1 MKIDQ
6 GAPSDL
12 TKTAAVAQQAEADGY
27 DGIFT
32 SETAHDPFLPLLLAA
47 EHTNRVELMTCIA
60 VAFARSPMTLA
71 NTAHDLHR
79 FSDGRF
85 VLGLGSQIKAHI
97 ERRFSM
103 PWSHP
108 AARMREMIL
117 AIRAIWRSWDEGEK
131 LNFQGDFYSHT
142 LMAPYFDPGP
152 NPTPPRIYLAGVGEL
167 MTEVAGE
174 VADGYLCHGFTTP
187 KYIRDVTLPALERG
201 LAKSGRELAGYDV
214 TGPMFVA
221 TGVDEADLLA
231 RAAGLRNQVAFYAS
245 TPAYKGVLEVHGWG
259 DLGDELRALTRQG
272 RWDDMDALV
281 SDEVLNTF
289 AVIAP
294 PDELAGVIKE
304 RYAGLLTR
312 VSFTPPD
319 DLDPDQRQELL
330 DAIRAI

>member
-6 GAPSDL
+6 GVASDL
-12 TKTAAVAQQAEADGY
+12 SQTAAGAREAEAQGY
-27 DGIFT
+27 DGLFT
-32 SETAHDPFLPLLLAA
+32 SETAFDPFLPLVLAA
-47 EHTNRVELMTCIA
+47 EHTERVELMTCIA
-60 VAFARSPMTLA
+60 VGFARSPMTLA

-117 AIRAIWRSWDEGEK
+117 AIRAIWRSWDEGAK
-131 LNFQGDFYSHT
+131 LDFQGEFYSHT
-142 LMAPYFDPGP
+142 LMTPYFDPGP
-152 NPTPPRIYLAGVGEL
+152 NPTAPRIYLAGVGEL

-187 KYIRDVTLPALERG
+187 KYLREVTMPALERG
-201 LAKSGRELAGYDV
+201 LAKSGRSLDGYDV

-221 TGVDEADLLA
+221 TGVDEQDLA
-231 RAAGLRNQVAFYAS
+231 TRAAGLRSQVAFYAS
-245 TPAYKGVLEVHGWG
+245 TPAYKGVLDVHGWG

-281 SDEVLNTF
+281 SDEVLDTF
-289 AVIAP
+289 AVIAM
-294 PDELAGVIKE
+294 PDELPGLIKE

-312 VSFTPPD
+312 ISFSPPAE
-319 DLDPDQRQELL
+319 LDPDRRQELL
-330 DAIRAI
+330 EAIRAV

>member
-1 MKIDQ
+1 VKVDQ
-6 GAPSDL
+6 GASGEL
-12 TKTAAVAQQAEADGY
+12 SKTAEAARRAEAEGY

-32 SETAHDPFLPLLLAA
+32 SETTFDPFLPLVLAA
-47 EHTNRVELMTCIA
+47 EHTERVELMTCIA

-71 NTAHDLHR
+71 NTAHDIHR

-108 AARMREMIL
+108 APRMKEMIL

-131 LNFQGDFYSHT
+131 LDFKGDFYSHT
-142 LMAPYFDPGP
+142 LMTPYFDPGP
-152 NPTPPRIYLAGVGEL
+152 NPTPPKIYLAGVGEI

-174 VADGYLCHGFTTP
+174 VADGFLCHGFTTP
-187 KYIRDVTLPALERG
+187 KYLRENTLPALEKG
-201 LAKSGRELAGYDV
+201 LAKSGRTLDGFDI
-214 TGPMFVA
+214 TGPMFVT
-221 TGVDEADLLA
+221 TGVDEADLA
-231 RAAGLRNQVAFYAS
+231 ERAAGLRSQVAFYAS
-245 TPAYKGVLEVHGWG
+245 TPAYKAVLDVHGWG
-259 DLGDELRALTRQG
+259 DLGDELRDLTRQG

-281 SDEVLNTF
+281 SDDVLNTF

-294 PDELAGVIKE
+294 PDELPALIKE

-312 VSFTPPD
+312 VSFTPPPEM
-319 DLDPDQRQELL
+319 DPDQQRELL
-330 DAIRAI
+330 EAIRSI

>member
-12 TKTAAVAQQAEADGY
+12 TKTAAVARAAEAEGY
-27 DGIFT
+27 DGLFT
-32 SETAHDPFLPLLLAA
+32 SETAFDPFLPLVLAA
-47 EHTNRVELMTCIA
+47 EHTERVELMTCIA

-131 LNFQGDFYSHT
+131 LAFQGDFYSHT
-142 LMAPYFDPGP
+142 LMTPYFDPGP
-152 NPTPPRIYLAGVGEL
+152 NPTAPRIYLAGVGEL

-187 KYIRDVTLPALERG
+187 KYIREVTMPALERG
-201 LAKSGRELAGYDV
+201 LAASGRSLEGYDI
-214 TGPMFVA
+214 TGPMFVT
-221 TGVDEADLLA
+221 TGVDEKDLTE
-231 RAAGLRNQVAFYAS
+231 RAAGLRSQIAFYAS
-245 TPAYKGVLEVHGWG
+245 TPAYKGVLDVHGWG
-259 DLGDELRALTRQG
+259 DLGDELRTLTRQG
-272 RWDDMDALV
+272 RWDDMDSLV

-289 AVIAP
+289 AVIAL
-294 PDELAGVIKE
+294 PDELPGLIKE

-312 VSFTPPD
+312 VSFTPPAG
-319 DLDPDQRQELL
+319 LDPDRRRELL

>member
-1 MKIDQ
+1 V
-6 GAPSDL
+6 ASDL
-12 TKTAAVAQQAEADGY
+12 SQTAAGAREAEAQGY
-27 DGIFT
+27 DGLFT
-32 SETAHDPFLPLLLAA
+32 SETAFDPFLPLVLAA
-47 EHTNRVELMTCIA
+47 EHTERVELMTCIA
-60 VAFARSPMTLA
+60 VGFARSPMTLA

-117 AIRAIWRSWDEGEK
+117 AIRAIWRSWDEGAK
-131 LNFQGDFYSHT
+131 LDFQGEFYSHT
-142 LMAPYFDPGP
+142 LMTPYFDPGP
-152 NPTPPRIYLAGVGEL
+152 NPTAPRIYLAGVGEL

-187 KYIRDVTLPALERG
+187 KYLREVTMPALERG
-201 LAKSGRELAGYDV
+201 LAKSGRSLDGYDV

-221 TGVDEADLLA
+221 TGVDEQDLA
-231 RAAGLRNQVAFYAS
+231 TRAAGLRSQVAFYAS
-245 TPAYKGVLEVHGWG
+245 TPAYKGVLDVHGWG

-281 SDEVLNTF
+281 SDEVLDTF
-289 AVIAP
+289 AVIAM
-294 PDELAGVIKE
+294 PDELPGLIKE

-312 VSFTPPD
+312 ISFSPPAE
-319 DLDPDQRQELL
+319 LDPDRRQELL
-330 DAIRAI
+330 EAIRAV

>member
-1 MKIDQ
+1 VKVDQ
-6 GAPSDL
+6 GAGGEL
-12 TKTAAVAQQAEADGY
+12 RTTAEAARRAEAEGFDGL
-27 DGIFT
+27 FT
-32 SETAHDPFLPLLLAA
+32 SETSFDPFLPLVLAA
-47 EHTNRVELMTCIA
+47 EHTERVELMTCIA

-131 LNFQGDFYSHT
+131 LDFQGDFYSHT
-142 LMAPYFDPGP
+142 LMTPYFDPGP
-152 NPTPPRIYLAGVGEL
+152 NPTPPRIYLAGVGER

-187 KYIRDVTLPALERG
+187 KYLREVTMPALRRG
-201 LAKSGRELAGYDV
+201 LATSGRTLEGYDV

-221 TGVDEADLLA
+221 TGVDEADLA
-231 RAAGLRNQVAFYAS
+231 TRAEGLRSQVAFYAS
-245 TPAYKGVLEVHGWG
+245 TPAYKGVLDVHGWG

-281 SDEVLNTF
+281 SDEVLHTF

-294 PDELAGVIKE
+294 PEKLPGLIAE

-319 DLDPDQRQELL
+319 DLDPDQRRELL
-330 DAIRAI
+330 DAIKAI